1 MIGTTLGHLRH
12 HLESLS
18 AATGTYYVVCG
29 RTGEQPVPAA
39 GLSFESRPAARAAVR
54 ATEQYRAAL
63 RRYDPEV
70 PVTDPIVCQRAGP
83 EPAAE
88 TSSAEAI
95 APTTSDRSPI
105 DFCHT
110 VAGAV
115 FETIA
120 DAPFDGLENAI
131 MDTYLETAETIGSP
145 DELCLRLLE
154 STATELATHL
164 ELDEQAAVLTA
175 AAVRLSGRRSTSDPI
190 EGALSRLC
198 SVSLLAGYDYRPR
211 SEPRSGGCRSW
222 ELELGEYALGRDGE
236 TLVTLP
242 IALELFRQDP
252 ARPIRLSDAVR
263 APSHSDSSWRVA
275 VTTGTAECQRG
286 LATLPAGERS

>member
-18 AATGTYYVVCG
+18 TATGTYYVVCG

-63 RRYDPEV
+63 RQYDPEV
-70 PVTDPIVCQRAGP
+70 PVT
-83 EPAAE
+83 
-88 TSSAEAI
+88 
-95 APTTSDRSPI
+95 
-105 DFCHT
+105 
-110 VAGAV
+110 
-115 FETIA
+115 
-120 DAPFDGLENAI
+120 
-131 MDTYLETAETIGSP
+131 
-145 DELCLRLLE
+145 
-154 STATELATHL
+154 
-164 ELDEQAAVLTA
+164 
-175 AAVRLSGRRSTSDPI
+175 DPI

-198 SVSLLAGYDYRPR
+198 SVSLLAGYDYHPR
-211 SEPRSGGCRSW
+211 SEPRSRGCRSW
-222 ELELGEYALGRDGE
+222 ELELGEYALGRGGE